1 MVEPAVGLVIDRV
14 GAQLSWRLIDLVA
27 DDLVID

>member
-1 MVEPAVGLVIDRV
+1 MVEPAVGLELDRV
-14 GAQLSWRLIDLVA
+14 SDQLSWRLIDLVA